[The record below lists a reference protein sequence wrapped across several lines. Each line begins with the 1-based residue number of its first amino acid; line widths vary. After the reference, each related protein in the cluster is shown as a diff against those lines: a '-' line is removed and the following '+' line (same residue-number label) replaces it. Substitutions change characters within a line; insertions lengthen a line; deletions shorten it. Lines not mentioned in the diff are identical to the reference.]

1 MIGVG
6 LVAWV
11 VLMLWGLAE
20 VRHRRNAAALAWAEE
35 LVEKVETWPRY

>member
-11 VLMLWGLAE
+11 VFVLWGLAE
-20 VRHRRNAAALAWAEE
+20 VRHRRDRAALVWAQE
-35 LVEKVETWPRY
+35 LVEKVEGWRR